1 VKVQIADEV
10 KDFLRLLSEKDRH
23 IVGEHINRL
32 TDHPNVLGDVK
43 KLKIKYPQWR
53 FHISSRYTLFY
64 HVEGDT
70 VCIDHM
76 LTMERA
82 HKKYGK
88 I

>member
-1 VKVQIADEV
+1 MKIQINDKV
-10 KDFLRLLSEKDRH
+10 KDFLRLLPDKDRH
-23 IVGEHINRL
+23 IVGEHISRL
-32 TDHPNVLGDVK
+32 AGHPNVHGDVK
-43 KLKIKYPQWR
+43 NLKTRFPQWR

-70 VCIDHM
+70 VYVDHM